1 MRRAVVSQRI
11 FSGWAADVPPGTV
24 LAENQLLV
32 RHIKDEPASLD
43 PAKAVGLPEIQ
54 VIRDLFEGLVNQD
67 AKGNLIPGVATR
79 WQSNDNRVWTFTLR
93 DNARW
98 SDGTPVTAEDFVYSW
113 RRLVDPKT
121 TSPFARFAALAGSPT
136 RRTSLTAKPRRRP
149 PGSPPSTPTPCGCS
163 WISRCRGSAT

>member
-1 MRRAVVSQRI
+1 MKYPVALTCGALWLASVS
-11 FSGWAADVPPGTV
+11 SLAWAADVPPGTV
-24 LAENQLLV
+24 LAEKQLLV

-67 AKGNLIPGVATR
+67 AKGNLVPGVATR

-93 DNARW
+93 DDARW

-113 RRLVDPKT
+113 QRLGGSENHFAVRLVRGAGGDRQRAEHYRRQSRAGDPGGY
-121 TSPFARFAALAGSPT
+121 R
-136 RRTSLTAKPRRRP
+136 RRRP
-149 PGSPPSTPTPCGCS
+149 H
-163 WISRCRGSAT
+163 SAGAAG